1 VREGNDLFAE
11 QETDM
16 DTQEAEITLLSDDEL
31 DAVAGGL
38 EAKDI
43 ILLKWLNANFPS
55 LMPSVFTQGTRNV
68 C

>member
-1 VREGNDLFAE
+1 M
-11 QETDM
+11 TIIH
-16 DTQEAEITLLSDDEL
+16 EAITTEVSTIKELSTEEL

-43 ILLKWLNANFPS
+43 ILLKWINANFPS
-55 LMPSVFTQGTRNV
+55 LMPSVFTHSTRNI

>member
-1 VREGNDLFAE
+1 MTNEFVEIDTLTDAE
-11 QETDM
+11 H
-16 DTQEAEITLLSDDEL
+16 AEMHALGDAEL

-43 ILLKWLNANFPS
+43 ILLKWINANFPS

>member
-1 VREGNDLFAE
+1 MTNEFGGIDTHAE
-11 QETDM
+11 RAAM
-16 DTQEAEITLLSDDEL
+16 HALSDAEL

-43 ILLKWLNANFPS
+43 IIINWVKANCPS
-55 LMPSVFTQGTRNV
+55 LLPAVFTQGTRNV

>member
-1 VREGNDLFAE
+1 MTNEFVEI
-11 QETDM
+11 
-16 DTQEAEITLLSDDEL
+16 DTVAGTGHAEIRALRDAEL

-43 ILLKWLNANFPS
+43 ILLKWINANFPS
-55 LMPSVFTQGTRNV
+55 MMPAVFTQGTRNI

>member
-1 VREGNDLFAE
+1 MTSEFVEIDILTVAGRAE
-11 QETDM
+11 M
-16 DTQEAEITLLSDDEL
+16 DALSDAEL

-43 ILLKWLNANFPS
+43 ILLKWLNANAPS
-55 LMPSVFTQGTRNV
+55 LVPSVFKQGTRNV

>member
-1 VREGNDLFAE
+1 
-11 QETDM
+11 M

>member
-1 VREGNDLFAE
+1 MTNAFVEIDTVTDAGHAE
-11 QETDM
+11 MHALGD
-16 DTQEAEITLLSDDEL
+16 AEL

-43 ILLKWLNANFPS
+43 ILLRWINANFPS
-55 LMPSVFTQGTRNV
+55 LMPSVFTHSTANI